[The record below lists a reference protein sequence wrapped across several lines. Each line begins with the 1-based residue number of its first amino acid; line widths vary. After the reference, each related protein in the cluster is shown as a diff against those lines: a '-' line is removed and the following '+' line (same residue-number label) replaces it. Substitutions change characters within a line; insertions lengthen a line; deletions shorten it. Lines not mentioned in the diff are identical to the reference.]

1 MGLFFA
7 VKQGNFADK
16 GAKCSNMWYNHSADV
31 PLYSY
36 GGVVLNLSRV
46 IFFLDSDELHSASI
60 KNVQKEKRR
69 RMYVY
74 S

>member
-1 MGLFFA
+1 
-7 VKQGNFADK
+7 
-16 GAKCSNMWYNHSADV
+16 MWYNHSADV

-36 GGVVLNLSRV
+36 DGFVLNLSRV
-46 IFFLDSDELHSASI
+46 IFFLDSEELYSASI

>member
-1 MGLFFA
+1 
-7 VKQGNFADK
+7 
-16 GAKCSNMWYNHSADV
+16 MWYNHSADA

-36 GGVVLNLSRV
+36 DGFVLNLSRV
-46 IFFLDSDELHSASI
+46 IFFLDSEELYSASI